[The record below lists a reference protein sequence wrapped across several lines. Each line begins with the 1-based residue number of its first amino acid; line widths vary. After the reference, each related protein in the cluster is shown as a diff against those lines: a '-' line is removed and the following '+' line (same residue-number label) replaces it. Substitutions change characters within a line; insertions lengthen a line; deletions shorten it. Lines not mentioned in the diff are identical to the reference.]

1 MLYREY
7 FDIDDQYFPQIN
19 DSSIA
24 EASPDFWMRTYPH
37 ETFID
42 MLTNLERALSRQEKR
57 SLWIEGAY
65 GTGKSQCAYALKKI
79 LEVPEEELREYWNR
93 YEPLKNKADL
103 LEKILG
109 HKQKGIVTAYRYASG
124 SIGSPRD
131 FFLAIQNSLKN
142 SLDEQKLYAGE
153 NTLKE
158 SVIAWIDE
166 PTHKLFLDA
175 LLKKPEW
182 SALFSQTNAN
192 QVLDTLHRGGEI
204 KTLMDNLFR
213 LADKEGITA
222 LNIDSDR
229 LIAWLTDIIDQN
241 NIKIVFIWD
250 DFSDYFKNNRESLSE
265 FQKIAE
271 LVNHKPFYLIV

>member
-1 MLYREY
+1 MSYREY

-24 EASPDFWMRTYPH
+24 AASSDFWTRTYPH

-42 MLTNLERALSRQEKR
+42 MLKNIERALSRQEKR

-93 YEPLKNKADL
+93 YEPLKKKPDL

-131 FFLAIQNSLKN
+131 LFLAIQESLKT
-142 SLDEQKLYAGE
+142 SLHDHKLYAGE

-166 PTHKLFLDA
+166 PTHKAFLDA
-175 LLKKPEW
+175 LLLKPEW
-182 SALFSQTNAN
+182 SALFSQTNAD
-192 QVLDTLHRGGEI
+192 QVLNTLRRGGEI
-204 KTLMDNLFR
+204 KKLMDNLFR

-222 LNIDSDR
+222 LNIDADR
-229 LIAWLTDIIDQN
+229 LIAWLTDIIDQIISRTTEKASPSFRRLLN
-241 NIKIVFIWD
+241 SLTI
-250 DFSDYFKNNRESLSE
+250 NR
-265 FQKIAE
+265 FT
-271 LVNHKPFYLIV
+271 